1 MAARSYRAGPPAV
14 ERARAKPRRLAQ
26 AQGHPMMARPAD
38 VSCPHRSSAPPPGAS
53 SSPGGS
59 WSSGRRASSS
69 ASSVSLSAPPFT
81 ILFLRFALA
90 ALLMAAAAL
99 PLRSA
104 WPRSRRQ
111 AAHLAVVGILLQ
123 TVYLGGCYAAM
134 AAGLPAG
141 ITALI
146 VGLQPILIATVVGP
160 LLGERVG
167 PKHWLG
173 LALGFVGVALVLW
186 DKLDIAGLKSWGV
199 VFALGGL
206 LGITAATLY
215 QKRFC
220 GSGRSDHRHRDPIR
234 RRGADDLAH
243 RPRPGLGSR
252 SNGPGPSSSRWPGSP
267 SRFPSARSP
276 CCSGSSARRGLQG
289 REPLLPDPAGGSAGE
304 LSSPGETLA
313 APALAGM
320 ALTAV
325 GVALVNRA

>member
-1 MAARSYRAGPPAV
+1 MSHALTAAPSSLWRGLVPAGFVALW
-14 ERARAKPRRLAQ
+14 ATGFFIGKLGLA
-26 AQGHPMMARPAD
+26 D
-38 VSCPHRSSAPPPGAS
+38 APPC
-53 SSPGGS
+53 
-59 WSSGRRASSS
+59 
-69 ASSVSLSAPPFT
+69 T

-104 WPRSRRQ
+104 WPRSTRQ
-111 AAHLAVVGILLQ
+111 AAHLAVVGVLLQ

-173 LALGFVGVALVLW
+173 LALGFLGVALVLW
-186 DKLDIAGLKSWGV
+186 DKLDIAGLESWGML
-199 VFALGGL
+199 FALGGL

-220 GSGRSDHRHRDPIR
+220 GVGDLVTGTAIQYAAAALTTLPIVLVLGWGPVHWTGSFIFSLAWLTLALSIGAVTLLLWLIR
-234 RRGADDLAH
+234 RGVASKVASLFYLTPPAAA
-243 RPRPGLGSR
+243 LGSY
-252 SNGPGPSSSRWPGSP
+252 
-267 SRFPSARSP
+267 
-276 CCSGSSARRGLQG
+276 
-289 REPLLPDPAGGSAGE
+289 LL
-304 LSSPGETLA
+304 LNETLA
-313 APALAGM
+313 APALLGM

>member
-1 MAARSYRAGPPAV
+1 MSHALTAAPSSLWRGLVPAGFVALW
-14 ERARAKPRRLAQ
+14 ATGFFIGKLGLA
-26 AQGHPMMARPAD
+26 D
-38 VSCPHRSSAPPPGAS
+38 
-53 SSPGGS
+53 
-59 WSSGRRASSS
+59 
-69 ASSVSLSAPPFT
+69 APPFT

-104 WPRSRRQ
+104 WPRSPRQ

-160 LLGERVG
+160 LLGERVA

-173 LALGFVGVALVLW
+173 LALGFLGVALVLW
-186 DKLDIAGLKSWGV
+186 DKLDIAGLESWGML
-199 VFALGGL
+199 FALGGL

-220 GSGRSDHRHRDPIR
+220 GVGDLVTGTAIQYAAAALTTLPIVLVLGWGPVR
-234 RRGADDLAH
+234 WTGSFIFSMAWLTLALSIGAVTLLLWLIRRGAASKVASLFYLTPPAAA
-243 RPRPGLGSR
+243 LGSY
-252 SNGPGPSSSRWPGSP
+252 
-267 SRFPSARSP
+267 
-276 CCSGSSARRGLQG
+276 
-289 REPLLPDPAGGSAGE
+289 LL
-304 LSSPGETLA
+304 LGETLA
-313 APALAGM
+313 APALLGM

>member
-1 MAARSYRAGPPAV
+1 MSHALTAS
-14 ERARAKPRRLAQ
+14 
-26 AQGHPMMARPAD
+26 
-38 VSCPHRSSAPPPGAS
+38 RSSLWRGLVPAGFVVL
-53 SSPGGS
+53 
-59 WSSGRRASSS
+59 WSTGFFIGKLGLAF
-69 ASSVSLSAPPFT
+69 APPFT

-104 WPRSRRQ
+104 WPRSPRQ
-111 AAHLAVVGILLQ
+111 AVHLAVVGVLLQ

-173 LALGFVGVALVLW
+173 LALGFLGVALVLW
-186 DKLDIAGLKSWGV
+186 DKLDIAGLESWGV

-220 GSGRSDHRHRDPIR
+220 GTVDLITGTAIQYAAAALTTLPIVLVLGWGPVHWTGSFIFSLAWLTLALSIGAVTLLLWLIR
-234 RRGADDLAH
+234 RGVASKVASLFYLTPPAAAV
-243 RPRPGLGSR
+243 GSY
-252 SNGPGPSSSRWPGSP
+252 
-267 SRFPSARSP
+267 
-276 CCSGSSARRGLQG
+276 
-289 REPLLPDPAGGSAGE
+289 LL
-304 LSSPGETLA
+304 LGETLA
-313 APALAGM
+313 VPALLGM

>member
-1 MAARSYRAGPPAV
+1 MSHALTASRSPLWRGLVPAGFV
-14 ERARAKPRRLAQ
+14 VLWSTGFFIGKLGLAF
-26 AQGHPMMARPAD
+26 AQ
-38 VSCPHRSSAPPPGAS
+38 
-53 SSPGGS
+53 
-59 WSSGRRASSS
+59 
-69 ASSVSLSAPPFT
+69 PFT

-90 ALLMAAAAL
+90 ALLMTAAAL
-99 PLRSA
+99 PLRSV
-104 WPRSRRQ
+104 WPRNPRQ

-173 LALGFVGVALVLW
+173 LALGFLGVALVLW
-186 DKLDIAGLKSWGV
+186 DKLDIAGLESWGMI
-199 VFALGGL
+199 FALGGL

-220 GSGRSDHRHRDPIR
+220 GTVDLITGTAIQYAAAALTTLPIALLLGWGPVHWTGSFIFSLAWLTLALSIGAVTLLLWLIR
-234 RRGADDLAH
+234 RGVASKVASLFYLTPPAAA
-243 RPRPGLGSR
+243 LGSY
-252 SNGPGPSSSRWPGSP
+252 
-267 SRFPSARSP
+267 
-276 CCSGSSARRGLQG
+276 
-289 REPLLPDPAGGSAGE
+289 LL
-304 LSSPGETLA
+304 LGETLA
-313 APALAGM
+313 VPALLGM

>member
-1 MAARSYRAGPPAV
+1 MSHALTAAP
-14 ERARAKPRRLAQ
+14 
-26 AQGHPMMARPAD
+26 
-38 VSCPHRSSAPPPGAS
+38 
-53 SSPGGS
+53 
-59 WSSGRRASSS
+59 
-69 ASSVSLSAPPFT
+69 SSVWRGLVPAGFVVLWSTGFFIGKLGLAFAPPFT

-104 WPRSRRQ
+104 WPRRPRQ
-111 AAHLAVVGILLQ
+111 AVHLAVVGVLLQ

-173 LALGFVGVALVLW
+173 LALGFLGVALVLW
-186 DKLDIAGLKSWGV
+186 DKLDIAGLESWGV

-220 GSGRSDHRHRDPIR
+220 GAVDLITGTAIQYAAAALTTLPIVLVLGWGPVR
-234 RRGADDLAH
+234 WTGSFIFSMAWLTLALSIGAVTLLLWLIRRGAASKVASLFYLTPPAAA
-243 RPRPGLGSR
+243 LGSY
-252 SNGPGPSSSRWPGSP
+252 
-267 SRFPSARSP
+267 
-276 CCSGSSARRGLQG
+276 
-289 REPLLPDPAGGSAGE
+289 LL
-304 LSSPGETLA
+304 LGETLA
-313 APALAGM
+313 APALLGM

>member
-1 MAARSYRAGPPAV
+1 MSHALTAAPPAAWRV
-14 ERARAKPRRLAQ
+14 L
-26 AQGHPMMARPAD
+26 
-38 VSCPHRSSAPPPGAS
+38 V
-53 SSPGGS
+53 PGGFVVL
-59 WSSGRRASSS
+59 WSTGFFIGKLGLAF
-69 ASSVSLSAPPFT
+69 APPFT

-104 WPRSRRQ
+104 WPRSPRQ
-111 AAHLAVVGILLQ
+111 AAHLAVVGVLLQ

-141 ITALI
+141 TTALI

-173 LALGFVGVALVLW
+173 LALGFLGVALVLW
-186 DKLDIAGLKSWGV
+186 DKLDIAGLESWGV
-199 VFALGGL
+199 LFALAGL

-220 GSGRSDHRHRDPIR
+220 GAGDLITGTAIQYAAAALTTLPIVLVLGWGPVHWTGSFIFSLAWLTFALSIGAVTLLLWLIR
-234 RRGADDLAH
+234 RGVASKVASLFYLTPPAAA
-243 RPRPGLGSR
+243 LGSY
-252 SNGPGPSSSRWPGSP
+252 
-267 SRFPSARSP
+267 
-276 CCSGSSARRGLQG
+276 
-289 REPLLPDPAGGSAGE
+289 LL
-304 LSSPGETLA
+304 LNETLA
-313 APALAGM
+313 APALLGM

>member
-1 MAARSYRAGPPAV
+1 MSHALTAAP
-14 ERARAKPRRLAQ
+14 
-26 AQGHPMMARPAD
+26 
-38 VSCPHRSSAPPPGAS
+38 SAAWRILV
-53 SSPGGS
+53 PGGFVVL
-59 WSSGRRASSS
+59 WSTGFFIGKLGLAF
-69 ASSVSLSAPPFT
+69 APPFT

-173 LALGFVGVALVLW
+173 LALGFLGVALVLW
-186 DKLDIAGLKSWGV
+186 DKLDIAGLESWGV

-220 GSGRSDHRHRDPIR
+220 GAGDLITGTAIQYAAAALTTLPIVLVLGSGPVQWTGTFIFSLAWLTFALSIGAVTLLLWLIR
-234 RRGADDLAH
+234 RGVASKVASLFYLTPPAAA
-243 RPRPGLGSR
+243 LGSY
-252 SNGPGPSSSRWPGSP
+252 
-267 SRFPSARSP
+267 
-276 CCSGSSARRGLQG
+276 
-289 REPLLPDPAGGSAGE
+289 LL
-304 LSSPGETLA
+304 LNETLA

>member
-1 MAARSYRAGPPAV
+1 MSHALTAAPPATWRV
-14 ERARAKPRRLAQ
+14 L
-26 AQGHPMMARPAD
+26 
-38 VSCPHRSSAPPPGAS
+38 V
-53 SSPGGS
+53 PGGFVVL
-59 WSSGRRASSS
+59 WSTGFFIGKLGLAF
-69 ASSVSLSAPPFT
+69 APPFT

-104 WPRSRRQ
+104 WPRSPRQ
-111 AAHLAVVGILLQ
+111 AAHLAVVGVLLQ

-167 PKHWLG
+167 RKHWLG
-173 LALGFVGVALVLW
+173 LALGFLGVALVLW
-186 DKLDIAGLKSWGV
+186 DKLDIAGLESWGV
-199 VFALGGL
+199 IFALAGL

-220 GSGRSDHRHRDPIR
+220 GAGDLITGTAIQYAAAALTTLPIVLVLGWGPVHWTGSFIFSLAWLTFALSIGAVTLLLWLIR
-234 RRGADDLAH
+234 RGVASKVASLFYLTPPAAA
-243 RPRPGLGSR
+243 LGSY
-252 SNGPGPSSSRWPGSP
+252 
-267 SRFPSARSP
+267 
-276 CCSGSSARRGLQG
+276 
-289 REPLLPDPAGGSAGE
+289 LL
-304 LSSPGETLA
+304 LNETLA
-313 APALAGM
+313 APALLGM

>member
-1 MAARSYRAGPPAV
+1 MSHALTAAPPAAWRV
-14 ERARAKPRRLAQ
+14 L
-26 AQGHPMMARPAD
+26 
-38 VSCPHRSSAPPPGAS
+38 V
-53 SSPGGS
+53 PGGFVVL
-59 WSSGRRASSS
+59 WSTGFFIGKLGLAF
-69 ASSVSLSAPPFT
+69 APPFT

-104 WPRSRRQ
+104 WPRSPRQ
-111 AAHLAVVGILLQ
+111 AAHLAVVGVLLQ

-173 LALGFVGVALVLW
+173 LALGFLGVALVLW
-186 DKLDIAGLKSWGV
+186 DKLDIAGLESWGV
-199 VFALGGL
+199 LFALAGL

-220 GSGRSDHRHRDPIR
+220 GAGDLITGTAIQYAAAALTTLPIVLVLGWGPVHWTGSFIFSLAWLTFALSIGRGHL
-234 RRGADDLAH
+234 AALAH
-243 RPRPGLGSR
+243 PAG
-252 SNGPGPSSSRWPGSP
+252 
-267 SRFPSARSP
+267 
-276 CCSGSSARRGLQG
+276 RRLQG
-289 REPLLPDPAGGSAGE
+289 REPLLSDPARGGAGE
-304 LSSPGETLA
+304 LSSPERDPGGAGPAGHGADGRRRRPGQSGLSQWSHRSSIPISS
-313 APALAGM
+313 APAS
-320 ALTAV
+320 
-325 GVALVNRA
+325 

>member
-1 MAARSYRAGPPAV
+1 MSHALTAS
-14 ERARAKPRRLAQ
+14 
-26 AQGHPMMARPAD
+26 
-38 VSCPHRSSAPPPGAS
+38 RSSVWRGLVPAGFVVL
-53 SSPGGS
+53 
-59 WSSGRRASSS
+59 WSTGFFIGKLGLAF
-69 ASSVSLSAPPFT
+69 APPFT

-99 PLRSA
+99 PLRSV
-104 WPRSRRQ
+104 WPRSPSQ
-111 AAHLAVVGILLQ
+111 AFHLAVVGVLLQ

-173 LALGFVGVALVLW
+173 LALGFLGVALVLW
-186 DKLDIAGLKSWGV
+186 DKLDIAGLESWGML
-199 VFALGGL
+199 FALGGL

-220 GSGRSDHRHRDPIR
+220 GTVDLITGTAIQYAAAALTTLPIVLVLGWGPVHWTGSFIFSLAWLTLALSIGAVTLLLWLI
-234 RRGADDLAH
+234 RRGAASKVASLFYLTPPAAA
-243 RPRPGLGSR
+243 LGSY
-252 SNGPGPSSSRWPGSP
+252 
-267 SRFPSARSP
+267 
-276 CCSGSSARRGLQG
+276 
-289 REPLLPDPAGGSAGE
+289 LL
-304 LSSPGETLA
+304 LGETLA
-313 APALAGM
+313 APALLGM

>member
-1 MAARSYRAGPPAV
+1 MSHA
-14 ERARAKPRRLAQ
+14 LT
-26 AQGHPMMARPAD
+26 
-38 VSCPHRSSAPPPGAS
+38 AS
-53 SSPGGS
+53 P
-59 WSSGRRASSS
+59 
-69 ASSVSLSAPPFT
+69 SSVWRGLVPAGFVVLWSTGFFIGKLGLAFAPPFT

-104 WPRSRRQ
+104 WPRSPRQ
-111 AAHLAVVGILLQ
+111 AFHLAVVGVLLQ
-123 TVYLGGCYAAM
+123 TVYLGGCYTAM

-173 LALGFVGVALVLW
+173 LALGFLGVALVLW
-186 DKLDIAGLKSWGV
+186 DKLDIAGLESWGV
-199 VFALGGL
+199 LFALAGL

-220 GSGRSDHRHRDPIR
+220 GAGDLITGTAIQYAAAALTTLPIVLVLGWGPVHWTGSFIFSLAWLTFALSIGAVTLLLWLIR
-234 RRGADDLAH
+234 RGVASKVASLFYLTPPAAA
-243 RPRPGLGSR
+243 LGSY
-252 SNGPGPSSSRWPGSP
+252 
-267 SRFPSARSP
+267 
-276 CCSGSSARRGLQG
+276 
-289 REPLLPDPAGGSAGE
+289 LL
-304 LSSPGETLA
+304 LGETLA
-313 APALAGM
+313 APALLGM

>member
-1 MAARSYRAGPPAV
+1 MSHVLTAAP
-14 ERARAKPRRLAQ
+14 
-26 AQGHPMMARPAD
+26 
-38 VSCPHRSSAPPPGAS
+38 
-53 SSPGGS
+53 
-59 WSSGRRASSS
+59 
-69 ASSVSLSAPPFT
+69 SSVWRGLVPAGFVVLWSTGFFIGKLGLAFAPPFT

-104 WPRSRRQ
+104 WPRSPRQ
-111 AAHLAVVGILLQ
+111 GFHLAVVGVLLQ

-173 LALGFVGVALVLW
+173 LALGFLGVALVLW
-186 DKLDIAGLKSWGV
+186 DKLDIAGLESWGML
-199 VFALGGL
+199 FALGGL

-220 GSGRSDHRHRDPIR
+220 GVGDLVTGTAIQYAAAALTTLPIVLVLGWGPVR
-234 RRGADDLAH
+234 WTGSFIFSMAWLTLALSIGAVTLLLWLIRRGAASKVASLFYLTPPAAA
-243 RPRPGLGSR
+243 LGSY
-252 SNGPGPSSSRWPGSP
+252 
-267 SRFPSARSP
+267 
-276 CCSGSSARRGLQG
+276 
-289 REPLLPDPAGGSAGE
+289 LL
-304 LSSPGETLA
+304 LGETLA
-313 APALAGM
+313 APALLGM

>member
-1 MAARSYRAGPPAV
+1 MSHALTAAPPAAWRV
-14 ERARAKPRRLAQ
+14 L
-26 AQGHPMMARPAD
+26 
-38 VSCPHRSSAPPPGAS
+38 V
-53 SSPGGS
+53 PGGFVVL
-59 WSSGRRASSS
+59 WSTGFFIGKLGLAF
-69 ASSVSLSAPPFT
+69 APPFT

-104 WPRSRRQ
+104 WPRSPRR
-111 AAHLAVVGILLQ
+111 AAHLAVVGVLLQ

-173 LALGFVGVALVLW
+173 LALGFLGVALVLW
-186 DKLDIAGLKSWGV
+186 DKLDIAGLESWGV
-199 VFALGGL
+199 LFALAGL

-220 GSGRSDHRHRDPIR
+220 GAVDLITGTAIQYAAAALTTLPIVLVLGWGPVRWSGSFVFSLAWLTLALSIGAVTLLLWLIR
-234 RRGADDLAH
+234 RGVASKVASLFYLTPPAAA
-243 RPRPGLGSR
+243 LGSY
-252 SNGPGPSSSRWPGSP
+252 
-267 SRFPSARSP
+267 
-276 CCSGSSARRGLQG
+276 
-289 REPLLPDPAGGSAGE
+289 LL
-304 LSSPGETLA
+304 LNETLA
-313 APALAGM
+313 APALLGM

>member
-1 MAARSYRAGPPAV
+1 MSHALTAAPPAAWRV
-14 ERARAKPRRLAQ
+14 L
-26 AQGHPMMARPAD
+26 
-38 VSCPHRSSAPPPGAS
+38 V
-53 SSPGGS
+53 PGGFVVL
-59 WSSGRRASSS
+59 WSTGFFIGKLGLAF
-69 ASSVSLSAPPFT
+69 APPFT

-173 LALGFVGVALVLW
+173 LALGFLGVALVLW
-186 DKLDIAGLKSWGV
+186 DKLDIAGLESWGV

-220 GSGRSDHRHRDPIR
+220 GTGDLITGTAIQYAAAALTTLPIVLVLGWGPVQWTGTFIFSLAWLTFALSIGAVTLLLWLIR
-234 RRGADDLAH
+234 RGVASKVASLFYLTPPAAA
-243 RPRPGLGSR
+243 LGSY
-252 SNGPGPSSSRWPGSP
+252 
-267 SRFPSARSP
+267 
-276 CCSGSSARRGLQG
+276 
-289 REPLLPDPAGGSAGE
+289 LL
-304 LSSPGETLA
+304 LGETLA

>member
-1 MAARSYRAGPPAV
+1 MSHALTAAPPAAWRV
-14 ERARAKPRRLAQ
+14 L
-26 AQGHPMMARPAD
+26 
-38 VSCPHRSSAPPPGAS
+38 V
-53 SSPGGS
+53 PGGFVVL
-59 WSSGRRASSS
+59 WSTGFFIGKLGLAF
-69 ASSVSLSAPPFT
+69 APPFT

-104 WPRSRRQ
+104 WPRSPRQ
-111 AAHLAVVGILLQ
+111 AAHLAVVGVLLQ

-173 LALGFVGVALVLW
+173 LALGFLGVALVLW
-186 DKLDIAGLKSWGV
+186 DKLDIAGLESWGV
-199 VFALGGL
+199 LFALAGL

-220 GSGRSDHRHRDPIR
+220 GAGDLITGTAIQYAAAALTTLPIVLVLGWGPVHWTGSFIFSLAWLTFALSIGAVTLLLWLIR
-234 RRGADDLAH
+234 RGVASKVASLFYLTPPAAA
-243 RPRPGLGSR
+243 LGSY
-252 SNGPGPSSSRWPGSP
+252 
-267 SRFPSARSP
+267 
-276 CCSGSSARRGLQG
+276 
-289 REPLLPDPAGGSAGE
+289 LL
-304 LSSPGETLA
+304 LNETLA
-313 APALAGM
+313 APALLGM

>member
-1 MAARSYRAGPPAV
+1 MSHALTAAPPAAWRV
-14 ERARAKPRRLAQ
+14 L
-26 AQGHPMMARPAD
+26 
-38 VSCPHRSSAPPPGAS
+38 V
-53 SSPGGS
+53 PGGFVVL
-59 WSSGRRASSS
+59 WSTGFFIGKLGLAF
-69 ASSVSLSAPPFT
+69 APPFT

-104 WPRSRRQ
+104 WPRSPRQ
-111 AAHLAVVGILLQ
+111 AAHLAVVGVLLQ

-173 LALGFVGVALVLW
+173 LALGFLGVALVLW
-186 DKLDIAGLKSWGV
+186 DKLDIAGLESWGV
-199 VFALGGL
+199 LFALAGL

-220 GSGRSDHRHRDPIR
+220 GAGDLITGTAIQYAAAALTTLPIVLVLGWGPVHWTGSFVFSLAWLTFALSIGAVTLLLWLIR
-234 RRGADDLAH
+234 RGVASKVASLFYLTPPAAA
-243 RPRPGLGSR
+243 LGSY
-252 SNGPGPSSSRWPGSP
+252 
-267 SRFPSARSP
+267 
-276 CCSGSSARRGLQG
+276 
-289 REPLLPDPAGGSAGE
+289 LL
-304 LSSPGETLA
+304 LNETLA
-313 APALAGM
+313 APALLGM